1 MSLCLA
7 IESSQATLSGPFLLL
22 NTNGLRKMYLN
33 IVRPPFG
40 DEEVPVILSPL
51 VL

>member
-7 IESSQATLSGPFLLL
+7 IQSFQATLSEPFLLL
-22 NTNGLRKMYLN
+22 NTNRLRKMYFN

-40 DEEVPVILSPL
+40 DEEVPVIL
-51 VL
+51 